1 MKFIFKREFIG
12 EITELERKFRYSH
25 VKDGS
30 GPKLNNNWEMHMIN
44 WISINGSVL
53 KMIFRYNYKVSTL
66 QIFSSIIKSQ

>member
-1 MKFIFKREFIG
+1 VIDGLKSIFKREFIG

-44 WISINGSVL
+44 
-53 KMIFRYNYKVSTL
+53 
-66 QIFSSIIKSQ
+66 